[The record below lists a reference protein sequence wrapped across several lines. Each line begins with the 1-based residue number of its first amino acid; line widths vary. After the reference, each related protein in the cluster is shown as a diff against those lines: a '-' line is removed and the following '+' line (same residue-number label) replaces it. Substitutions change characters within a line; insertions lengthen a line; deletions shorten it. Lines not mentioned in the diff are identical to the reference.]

1 MYCPEAYIIFF
12 IHLQT
17 PRWSTLQM
25 VRKGGERKNAKTLK
39 KQRMFKE
46 GIQTGGEGAKSK
58 DKGNFKSYC
67 HFSNNRNI
75 PTNTKP

>member
-12 IHLQT
+12 IRLQT

-25 VRKGGERKNAKTLK
+25 VRVGGERKIAKTLK

-46 GIQTGGEGAKSK
+46 GIQAGREGAKSK
-58 DKGNFKSYC
+58 DKANFKSYW

-75 PTNTKP
+75 STNPKP